1 MVASAGAP
9 SGGRV
14 PVEVVEILVLEA
26 KSRRGC
32 FIVHCNTLFPC
43 VFQSYVIPNMS
54 VWILSPSPNLGVDT
68 SYKNKKGDPYWK
80 SQKQTE
86 VRPTIHGFWR
96 LQTVQWLPRTFI
108 AFLGPS
114 SLKMSNNLEVL
125 SFNSNSSPPH
135 TQDLQKHTV
144 GSWHV
149 NAEFFP
155 SVEHLLHGVN
165 HLERVPQLCRDQS
178 LGEPWHTTWIHP
190 PGRWRVAGF
199 KYFTGCE
206 DLEAWV
212 SACILIHHRFRTPSR
227 ALAPDRP

>member
-135 TQDLQKHTV
+135 PGPSETHGGIMACERWVLSKRGAPPSWGQPSWESSTALQRPVTGGTLTYYMDTSTWQVACGRIQIFHWMW
-144 GSWHV
+144 GFGGLSICM
-149 NAEFFP
+149 
-155 SVEHLLHGVN
+155 HLN
-165 HLERVPQLCRDQS
+165 TS
-178 LGEPWHTTWIHP
+178 
-190 PGRWRVAGF
+190 
-199 KYFTGCE
+199 
-206 DLEAWV
+206 
-212 SACILIHHRFRTPSR
+212 
-227 ALAPDRP
+227 

>member
-26 KSRRGC
+26 TSRRGC
-32 FIVHCNTLFPC
+32 FIVHRDTLFPC

-54 VWILSPSPNLGVDT
+54 VWILTPSPNLGLD
-68 SYKNKKGDPYWK
+68 SYKNKKVDPYWK
-80 SQKQTE
+80 SQKQTV
-86 VRPTIHGFWR
+86 VRPTTHGFWR

-114 SLKMSNNLEVL
+114 SLKMPNNLEVL
-125 SFNSNSSPPH
+125 SFNSNSSPPPRTFRNTRWDH
-135 TQDLQKHTV
+135 GMWTLSSFQAWSTSFM
-144 GSWHV
+144 GSTILREFHSF
-149 NAEFFP
+149 AETN
-155 SVEHLLHGVN
+155 HWGNLDLLHGYI
-165 HLERVPQLCRDQS
+165 HL
-178 LGEPWHTTWIHP
+178 
-190 PGRWRVAGF
+190 AGGVRQDSNI
-199 KYFTGCE
+199 FTGCE

-212 SACILIHHRFRTPSR
+212 SAWVLIHHRFRTPSR